1 MIFTKIMICVPNQ
14 MSCRVGYVIRSVLFV
29 STLAL
34 FAIMELFGVRF
45 RLFATVTTIPVAFLD
60 VVVIIA
66 DAVTLVFCNST
77 IGCLE
82 LRVQT
87 FAFEAVFKLVSIAI
101 VTTAVATVPA
111 TSAAVVVVVA
121 EIIALV
127 FCRTA
132 LAFALQPFLMVCFVL
147 TFALL
152 TVSELSTV
160 TVITAVAVIVITF
173 RHIVHIIAETVLHV
187 PAKTLGTLM
196 LGVFA

>member
-1 MIFTKIMICVPNQ
+1 MP
-14 MSCRVGYVIRSVLFV
+14 CRVGCVIRSVLVF

-45 RLFATVTTIPVAFLD
+45 RLFATVTAIPVAFLD
-60 VVVIIA
+60 VVVIVA

-87 FAFEAVFKLVSIAI
+87 FAFEAVLKLVSIAI

-121 EIIALV
+121 VFIALV
-127 FCRTA
+127 IWRTA

-152 TVSELSTV
+152 AVSELTTV
-160 TVITAVAVIVITF
+160 AVFTAVAVIVLTF
-173 RHIVHIIAETVLHV
+173 RHIVHIIAETVALV
-187 PAKTLGTLM
+187 RVKTLGTLM